1 MKEFATKRVI
11 QAAEFVVGIID
22 DGTAAI
28 ATGELAHCLKRR
40 VFYKTYLLC
49 SSPGLSWRHR

>member
-22 DGTAAI
+22 DGNSCNSNGRT
-28 ATGELAHCLKRR
+28 
-40 VFYKTYLLC
+40 
-49 SSPGLSWRHR
+49 SPLP